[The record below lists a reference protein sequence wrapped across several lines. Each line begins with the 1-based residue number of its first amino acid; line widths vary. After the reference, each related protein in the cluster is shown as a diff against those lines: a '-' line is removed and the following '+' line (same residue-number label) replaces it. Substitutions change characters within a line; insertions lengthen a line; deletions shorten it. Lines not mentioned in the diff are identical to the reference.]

1 MQRAGDLLVT
11 DLVQFPKPGPLLRG
25 GWLRFGPEQW
35 IASFT
40 ASIILPHPPAFTSV
54 SSVRVHNYKER
65 VECLVE
71 PHPPIPPSHSHVL
84 PHTLLSL
91 AMTQTQ
97 SNIPKDFNPFTIHG
111 FTNGN
116 AVEHNQPPPQ
126 PSKYPRP
133 IPSSATQYLA
143 GTPAHMQ
150 TPRQPSSTNNTIH
163 SPEPRRPI
171 PLAKAQQQR
180 HREPIFIPFHQ
191 DRSSPEL
198 EEILLRKKLAK
209 TLGSAALGR

>member
-1 MQRAGDLLVT
+1 MFRSKLSSTSPSPTHTHSRSYLLQT
-11 DLVQFPKPGPLLRG
+11 P
-25 GWLRFGPEQW
+25 
-35 IASFT
+35 
-40 ASIILPHPPAFTSV
+40 
-54 SSVRVHNYKER
+54 
-65 VECLVE
+65 
-71 PHPPIPPSHSHVL
+71 
-84 PHTLLSL
+84 L

-97 SNIPKDFNPFTIHG
+97 SNVPNTFNPFIVHG
-111 FTNGN
+111 FTNNN

-143 GTPAHMQ
+143 GTPAHLQ
-150 TPRQPSSTNNTIH
+150 NHPRQPSSNNNIIH

-171 PLAKAQQQR
+171 TLAKSQQSANQR
-180 HREPIFIPFHQ
+180 RREPVFVPFHQ

-209 TLGSAALGR
+209 TLSHVALGP